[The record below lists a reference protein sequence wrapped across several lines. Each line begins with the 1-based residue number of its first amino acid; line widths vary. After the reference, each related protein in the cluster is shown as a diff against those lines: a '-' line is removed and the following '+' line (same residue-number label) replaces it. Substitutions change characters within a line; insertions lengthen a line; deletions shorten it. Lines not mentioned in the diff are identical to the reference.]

1 VRPDEPAVAPPVERL
16 AVYTPGVS
24 FFDPDSDPKEG
35 WRTRAYDIIFQ
46 TDTRAGQAFDL
57 GLLTVIVIS
66 VIMVCLETVKP
77 FADEHRQGMLVVEW
91 MLTGMFTVE
100 YMMRLIVVRQPR
112 KYALSFMGLI
122 DLITLLASYLSLIFA
137 DFQAFQAIRALRLL
151 RVFRVFQL
159 GHMAKEG
166 ARLGKALS
174 DSRYKIGVFLGTV
187 LIAIVLQ
194 GAIVYF
200 VEHEVNEKFSSIPK
214 AIYWATVTLTTVGY
228 GDISPITPAGQ
239 FIATLLMLLGYG
251 IIAVPTGIVTAE
263 IAIAG
268 QRHRDAAEPRPALAH
283 PDNPSHCAGAPP
295 NSAIVVG
302 PVADTGTA
310 IITHT

>member
-1 VRPDEPAVAPPVERL
+1 
-16 AVYTPGVS
+16 VS

-57 GLLTVIVIS
+57 ALLTVIVIS

-77 FADEHRQGMLVVEW
+77 FADDHRQGLLVIEW
-91 MLTGMFTVE
+91 ILTGLFTVE
-100 YMMRLIVVRQPR
+100 YMMRLIVVREPS

-122 DLITLLASYLSLIFA
+122 DLITLLASYLSLIFT
-137 DFQAFQAIRALRLL
+137 DFEAFQAMRSLRLL

-166 ARLGKALS
+166 GRLAKALM

-187 LIAIVLQ
+187 LIAIVIQ

-200 VEHEVNEKFSSIPK
+200 VEHEVNEKFTSIPK

-228 GDISPITPAGQ
+228 GDISPITPVGQ

-263 IAIAG
+263 IAVAG
-268 QRHRDAAEPRPALAH
+268 QRQREAAESRPAEPH
-283 PDNPSHCAGAPP
+283 PANPNHCVSAPP
-295 NSAIVVG
+295 SVVIVVG
-302 PVADTGTA
+302 PMTEAA
-310 IITHT
+310 MASAE

>member
-1 VRPDEPAVAPPVERL
+1 
-16 AVYTPGVS
+16 VS

-46 TDTRAGQAFDL
+46 TDTRAGRVFDL
-57 GLLTVIVIS
+57 SLLIVIVIS
-66 VIMVCLETVKP
+66 VIVVCLETVKS
-77 FADEHRQGMLVVEW
+77 FAIEYQEGLLVIEW
-91 MLTGMFTVE
+91 ILTGLFTVE
-100 YMMRLIVVRQPR
+100 YMMRLIVVREPR

-122 DLITLLASYLSLIFA
+122 DLITLLASYLSLLFP
-137 DFQAFQAIRALRLL
+137 DFQAVQAIRALRLL

-166 ARLGKALS
+166 ARMGKALS

-187 LIAIVLQ
+187 LIAVVVQ
-194 GAIVYF
+194 GAIIYF
-200 VEHEVNEKFSSIPK
+200 VEHEVNEQFSSIPT

-268 QRHRDAAEPRPALAH
+268 RQREVVQSRPAEQPYA
-283 PDNPSHCAGAPP
+283 DPSRCVSAAPS
-295 NSAIVVG
+295 SAIIVTLPAETSRILV
-302 PVADTGTA
+302 P
-310 IITHT
+310 

>member
-1 VRPDEPAVAPPVERL
+1 
-16 AVYTPGVS
+16 VS

-57 GLLTVIVIS
+57 ALLTVIVIS
-66 VIMVCLETVKP
+66 VIMVCLETVQP
-77 FADEHRQGMLVVEW
+77 FATDHRQGMLVVEW
-91 MLTGMFTVE
+91 ILTGLFTVE
-100 YMMRLIVVRQPR
+100 YMMRLIVVREPR

-122 DLITLLASYLSLIFA
+122 DLVTLLASYLSLMFT

-159 GHMAKEG
+159 GNMAKEG
-166 ARLGKALS
+166 GRLVKALS

-194 GAIVYF
+194 GAIIYF
-200 VEHEVNEKFSSIPK
+200 VEHDVNEKFSSIPK

-228 GDISPITPAGQ
+228 GDISPITPVGQ

-263 IAIAG
+263 IAVAG
-268 QRHRDAAEPRPALAH
+268 QRQREAAEPRPAEIH
-283 PDNPSHCAGAPP
+283 PTHPSHCAGGPP
-295 NSAIVVG
+295 SSAIILG
-302 PVADTGTA
+302 PVAEANTGIA
-310 IITHT
+310 

>member
-1 VRPDEPAVAPPVERL
+1 
-16 AVYTPGVS
+16 VS

-46 TDTRAGQAFDL
+46 TDTRAGQVFDL
-57 GLLTVIVIS
+57 ALLAVIVIS

-77 FADEHRQGMLVVEW
+77 FADDHRQGLLVIEW
-91 MLTGMFTVE
+91 ILTGLFTVE
-100 YMMRLIVVRQPR
+100 YMMRLIVVREPS

-122 DLITLLASYLSLIFA
+122 DLITLLASYLSLIFT
-137 DFQAFQAIRALRLL
+137 DFEAFQAMRSLRLL

-166 ARLGKALS
+166 GRLAKALM

-187 LIAIVLQ
+187 LIAIVVQ
-194 GAIVYF
+194 GALIYF
-200 VEHEVNEKFSSIPK
+200 VEHEVNAKFSSIPK
-214 AIYWATVTLTTVGY
+214 AIYWATVTMTTVGY
-228 GDISPITPAGQ
+228 GDIAPITPAGQ

-263 IAIAG
+263 IAVAG
-268 QRHRDAAEPRPALAH
+268 QRYRDSAESHPAH
-283 PDNPSHCAGAPP
+283 PTHCTGAPP
-295 NSAIVVG
+295 NSAIVIG
-302 PVADTGTA
+302 PVAETGTHIA
-310 IITHT
+310 SHV

>member
-1 VRPDEPAVAPPVERL
+1 
-16 AVYTPGVS
+16 VS

-46 TDTRAGQAFDL
+46 TDTLAGRVFDL
-57 GLLTVIVIS
+57 SLLIVIVIS
-66 VIMVCLETVKP
+66 VIVVCVETVKP
-77 FADEHRQGMLVVEW
+77 FAIEHREGLLVIEW
-91 MLTGMFTVE
+91 ILTGLFTVE
-100 YMMRLIVVRQPR
+100 YMMRLIVVREPR

-122 DLITLLASYLSLIFA
+122 DLITLLASYLSLLFP
-137 DFQAFQAIRALRLL
+137 DFQAVQAIRALRLL

-166 ARLGKALS
+166 ARMGKALS

-187 LIAIVLQ
+187 LIAVVVQ
-194 GAIVYF
+194 GAIIYF
-200 VEHEVNEKFSSIPK
+200 VEHEVNEQFSSIPT

-268 QRHRDAAEPRPALAH
+268 RQREAAEARPAEL
-283 PDNPSHCAGAPP
+283 PLVDLSHCASPP
-295 NSAIVVG
+295 PSSAIIVALPAETSRILG
-302 PVADTGTA
+302 P
-310 IITHT
+310 